1 MPVERNRVRTTAR
14 VRPDSLTKDIDVCV
28 LLNSRVR
35 IVQRMLTNALQL
47 RTSVMPMLTVLILMV
62 HTTVRVIQDI
72 LEMDT
77 TAQVRPIM

>member
-1 MPVERNRVRTTAR
+1 MI
-14 VRPDSLTKDIDVCV
+14 SLHKTRGKYFAVV
-28 LLNSRVR
+28 AFFF
-35 IVQRMLTNALQL
+35 QMLTNALQL
-47 RTSVMPMLTVLILMV
+47 HTSVMPMLTVLILMV

>member
-1 MPVERNRVRTTAR
+1 MRPFNQKEGQKQFGVEMISPHKTRGKYFVVVAFFF
-14 VRPDSLTKDIDVCV
+14 
-28 LLNSRVR
+28 
-35 IVQRMLTNALQL
+35 QMLTNALPL

>member
-1 MPVERNRVRTTAR
+1 MI
-14 VRPDSLTKDIDVCV
+14 SLHKIRGKYFAVV
-28 LLNSRVR
+28 AFFF
-35 IVQRMLTNALQL
+35 QMLTNALQL

-72 LEMDT
+72 PEMDT

>member
-1 MPVERNRVRTTAR
+1 MISPHKTRGKYFVVVAFFF
-14 VRPDSLTKDIDVCV
+14 
-28 LLNSRVR
+28 
-35 IVQRMLTNALQL
+35 QMLTNALQL